1 MLVAFLAVNAVLYAV
16 FALWTAI
23 RPHGTAR
30 FLGLEL
36 VGIPGLSEYTAVYGG
51 LEAGMAAF
59 FALAAVRPELR
70 PAGLLFGLCL
80 YAGLVLFRTTVVVRH
95 GTAIGNTMGAY
106 VFELLFLI
114 WAVAIWLRLER

>member
-1 MLVAFLAVNAVLYAV
+1 VLVAFLVINAVLYAG
-16 FALWTAI
+16 FALWCAI
-23 RPHGTAR
+23 RPHTTAR

-51 LEAGMAAF
+51 LEAGMAVF
-59 FALAAVRPELR
+59 FALAAWRPELR
-70 PAGLLFGLCL
+70 PAGLLFAICL

-106 VFELLFLI
+106 ALELLFLV
-114 WAVAIWLRLER
+114 WAVGIWIRLER